1 MNKFDH
7 EMSMEA
13 LDRVVGGADGDGNGT
28 GTDNGVTAWFAE
40 SSRSSALWKA
50 SSNQFGPSDLRRD
63 RQCHAIGDAR
73 RCLVNQ

>member
-28 GTDNGVTAWFAE
+28 GTGNGGHGLV
-40 SSRSSALWKA
+40 RGIK
-50 SSNQFGPSDLRRD
+50 QV
-63 RQCHAIGDAR
+63 IG
-73 RCLVNQ
+73 VVEGIVKSIWPF